1 MEQNKIKEN
10 TSERSDKQNSKS
22 LFSRNMPLDIS
33 HNSLLSSSL
42 TKKTNEKKN
51 SDNKL
56 PSSIVEKSTNKKI
69 KKQLQEDSFSLDNSK
84 YEQSKSKKNE
94 KKKIGNKK
102 DEINKYIV
110 DDIQNIYSCIVKKSN
125 KLFSLQQILLFSIT
139 CLVSVCHWLFL
150 FINAKKLER
159 NYCLSNL
166 NQFDSCSQD
175 QICLNSDQKVNIIL
189 FNNTLN
195 IHNNSKTLHQNF
207 LQEFDLVNEYYKP
220 FFVNHSYI
228 ISKNRLF
235 SSINLMNYDSDR
247 LNAAI
252 ILSKKENWNI
262 FFKFYSF
269 CQKEAYFFWAS
280 SIIVFAGAI
289 GSLVFGILGDLY
301 GRKKLICFNLFIVTL
316 SFTFISTLTL
326 KTEKKYDYYLN
337 EFYDKYTSN
346 DDNNKI
352 LSLLYAQE
360 NVSKY
365 FEENTVKYFASLI
378 LLCLTLRPLGKISLA
393 LLLEDSTSELK
404 VLVNFRRYTFYTS
417 GLPPFLAFIILIVI
431 NDFTASILVINSL
444 FFILF
449 ICSIF
454 FISES
459 MRWHY
464 EYCEWKELTN
474 IINKYFKIEDNASI
488 AYKNKME
495 LEAFRYEENKKII
508 GIFEKKI
515 NPINKNQI
523 NFGINI
529 FNLCRKR
536 IVSLNRD
543 IRRNCEVIIRKSEIQ
558 ANPLI
563 IYTCLTSNR
572 VFNKSKF
579 LFLILLLIIYSQVH
593 FVEKELIDAPFI
605 QIKDLYFDIKNNYFI
620 NSNYFLLLIITL
632 LSNSLYYMFHRI
644 DCFKIVL
651 FASLIIV
658 TFLLILYYY
667 LSDDSIEFPLDL
679 NEINFSMME
688 QHNKLTRTT
697 NTNILILIIYF
708 ILNGIN
714 FYINLLILKIS
725 KTIYR
730 STMFGFN
737 TFLSLTAYAFG
748 ESLNY
753 QIEHY
758 FFLIG
763 SLNLVGIVVALYFG
777 ELKTIPYIINDL
789 KQNLQREKKN

>member
-22 LFSRNMPLDIS
+22 LFSRNMPLDAS

-56 PSSIVEKSTNKKI
+56 PNNITEKSTNRKI
-69 KKQLQEDSFSLDNSK
+69 KKQIEEDTFSLDNSK
-84 YEQSKSKKNE
+84 YDQSKNKKKE
-94 KKKIGNKK
+94 KKKINNKK
-102 DEINKYIV
+102 DEINEFIV
-110 DDIQNIYSCIVKKSN
+110 DDIQNIYSCIVNKSN
-125 KLFSLQQILLFSIT
+125 KLFLVQQILLFSIT
-139 CLVSVCHWLFL
+139 CLVSICHWLFL
-150 FINAKKLER
+150 FINVKKLER

-175 QICLNSDQKVNIIL
+175 QICGDSEQKVNIIL

-207 LQEFDLVNEYYKP
+207 LDEFNLVNEYYKP
-220 FFVNHSYI
+220 FFINHSYT

-235 SSINLMNYDSDR
+235 SSIQLMNYDSDR
-247 LNAAI
+247 LNVAI

-269 CQKEAYFFWAS
+269 CQKEFYFFWAS
-280 SIIVFAGAI
+280 SIIVFAGGI
-289 GSLVFGILGDLY
+289 GSIIFGVLGDLY
-301 GRKKLICFNLFIVTL
+301 GRKKLITFNLFIVTL
-316 SFTFISTLTL
+316 SFTFITALTL
-326 KTEKKYDYYLN
+326 KIEKKYDYYLK
-337 EFYDKYTSN
+337 EYYDKYSSTN
-346 DDNNKI
+346 DNNKI

-360 NVSKY
+360 NVSKI
-365 FEENTVKYFASLI
+365 FEENTVKFFASLI
-378 LLCLTLRPLGKISLA
+378 LLCLVLRPLGKISLA
-393 LLLEDSTSELK
+393 LLLENSTSELK
-404 VLVNFRRYTFYTS
+404 VLENFRRYTFYTT
-417 GLPPFLAFIILIVI
+417 GLPPFLTFLILIVV
-431 NDFTASILVINSL
+431 NDFTATIIVINSL

-454 FISES
+454 FINES

-474 IINKYFKIEDNASI
+474 IINKLFKIEDKASI
-488 AYKNKME
+488 TYKNKFG
-495 LEAFRYEENKKII
+495 LEAFRYEENKKML
-508 GIFEKKI
+508 GNFEKKL
-515 NPINKNQI
+515 NFTSKNQI
-523 NFGINI
+523 NSGNNVFNI
-529 FNLCRKR
+529 CRKR
-536 IVSLNRD
+536 IVSLKRD

-558 ANPLI
+558 TNPII

-579 LFLILLLIIYSQVH
+579 LFLILLIIIYSQVH

-605 QIKDLYFDIKNNYFI
+605 KIKDLYFDSKNNYII
-620 NSNYFLLLIITL
+620 NSNYFILLIITF
-632 LSNSLYYMFHRI
+632 LSNYLYYMFHRI

-651 FASLIIV
+651 FVSLIFV

-667 LSDDSIEFPLDL
+667 TSDDSIEFPLDL
-679 NEINFSMME
+679 NEINFLMME
-688 QHNKLTRTT
+688 QHNKLTRKT
-697 NTNILILIIYF
+697 NTNILIIIIFF

-730 STMFGFN
+730 CTLFGFN
-737 TFLSLTAYAFG
+737 TFLSLLAYAFG

-763 SLNLVGIVVALYFG
+763 SLNLVGIVVILYFG

-789 KQNLQREKKN
+789 KQTGLLTNMN

>member
-1 MEQNKIKEN
+1 MENNKIKEN

-22 LFSRNMPLDIS
+22 LFSRNLPLDIS
-33 HNSLLSSSL
+33 HNSLLSSSI

-56 PSSIVEKSTNKKI
+56 LNNITEKSTNKKN
-69 KKQLQEDSFSLDNSK
+69 KKQLEEDSFSLDNSK
-84 YEQSKSKKNE
+84 YEQSKNKKKE
-94 KKKIGNKK
+94 KKKMNKK
-102 DEINKYIV
+102 EENNIFIV
-110 DDIQNIYSCIVKKSN
+110 DDIQNIYSCIVHKSN
-125 KLFSLQQILLFSIT
+125 KLFLLQQILLFSIT

-150 FINAKKLER
+150 FINVKKLER

-166 NQFDSCSQD
+166 NQFESCSQD
-175 QICLNSDQKVNIIL
+175 QICVNSQEKVNIIL

-195 IHNNSKTLHQNF
+195 VHNNSKTLHQNF
-207 LQEFDLVNEYYKP
+207 LEEFNLVNEYYKP
-220 FFVNHSYI
+220 FFINHSYI

-235 SSINLMNYDSDR
+235 SSIKLVDYDSDR
-247 LNAAI
+247 LNVAI
-252 ILSKKENWNI
+252 VLSKKENWNI

-269 CQKEAYFFWAS
+269 CQKEFYFFWAS
-280 SIIVFAGAI
+280 SIIVFASGI
-289 GSLVFGILGDLY
+289 GSLIFGILGDLF

-316 SFTFISTLTL
+316 SFTFINALTL
-326 KTEKKYDYYLN
+326 KMEKKFDYYL
-337 EFYDKYTSN
+337 EEYYKKYSST

-352 LSLLYAQE
+352 LSILYAQE
-360 NVSKY
+360 NVSII
-365 FEENTVKYFASLI
+365 FEENTVKYFASLV
-378 LLCLTLRPLGKISLA
+378 LLCLTIRPLGKLSLA
-393 LLLEDSTSELK
+393 LLLENSTSELK
-404 VLVNFRRYTFYTS
+404 VLENFRRYTFYTT
-417 GLPPFLAFIILIVI
+417 GLPPFLTFIILIVV
-431 NDFTASILVINSL
+431 NDFTSTIIIINSL

-454 FISES
+454 FINES

-474 IINKYFKIEDNASI
+474 IINKLFKIDDNTSI
-488 AYKNKME
+488 TYKNKME
-495 LEAFRYEENKKII
+495 LEAFRYEENKKMF
-508 GIFEKKI
+508 GNFEKKI
-515 NPINKNQI
+515 NITSKTQI
-523 NFGINI
+523 NSGNNI
-529 FNLCRKR
+529 FNICRKR
-536 IVSLNRD
+536 IVSLKRD

-558 ANPLI
+558 ANPII

-579 LFLILLLIIYSQVH
+579 LFLILLIIIYSQVH

-605 QIKDLYFDIKNNYFI
+605 KIKDLYFDLNNNFII
-620 NSNYFLLLIITL
+620 NSNYFIIVIITFI
-632 LSNSLYYMFHRI
+632 SNYLYYMFHRI
-644 DCFKIVL
+644 DCFKIAL
-651 FASLIIV
+651 FVSLIIV

-667 LSDDSIEFPLDL
+667 TSDDSIEFPLDL

-688 QHNKLTRTT
+688 QHNKLTRKT
-697 NTNILILIIYF
+697 NTNILIIIIYF

-730 STMFGFN
+730 STLFGFN
-737 TFLSLTAYAFG
+737 TFLSLLAYAFG

-789 KQNLQREKKN
+789 KQNIQREKKIK